1 MNKPAQ
7 KSFPK
12 GTVAS
17 LNTDTTTDRW
27 SSKNLARVP
36 SLLLPARSANNSR
49 ARTRQIHPARFNP
62 LIIKS
67 DSEVEDGIATARTKR
82 RCLAG
87 PIIKAEE
94 QEARA

>member
-1 MNKPAQ
+1 MNKPTQ
-7 KSFPK
+7 KPLPS

-36 SLLLPARSANNSR
+36 GLLLPTRSANNGR

-82 RCLAG
+82 RCLTG

-94 QEARA
+94 QE